1 MQSRKRL
8 TILITCLAVLGIG
21 VAMFYTFG
29 PRVPKTDYGQRSDA
43 RVLERVAGD
52 RADQSVTVISDT
64 YTLDKLYLS
73 MHGPNSFHRGFTLS
87 EPVSADDE
95 ELLWVTGVQLD
106 VVDAESLA
114 DVSPEFFC
122 HANVTLNK
130 QIDIA
135 ARNRERFAGTTH
147 MGNRLFTLV
156 PGRQTITLPAGF
168 GIPVYSGE
176 ALDNFTM
183 SLNQNVPDRTVK
195 IRMKTRIDYTPD
207 RLKARP
213 MKALFRRAIYGME
226 KIDET
231 NKALFD
237 LHLSGDAC
245 KSCAPEFAIEA
256 SGKVSQMEFDGVKY
270 TIHWWVQPGRH
281 TFRRDV
287 TDQLKLPFDTTA
299 HLVTGHLHPYGES
312 ITLRD
317 VTAGKDMFVIKSE
330 DYKDKLGVARMD
342 TLTFEQGVEL
352 KRDHKYELITVY
364 NNTRGKPTD
373 AMSIVY
379 LYLLEQDFHPDKLAS
394 K

>member
-1 MQSRKRL
+1 MPQQKRL
-8 TILITCLAVLGIG
+8 IILLACLAVLGVG
-21 VAMFYTFG
+21 VAAFYAFG
-29 PRVPKTDYGQRSDA
+29 PSVPRTDYRRPSDA
-43 RVLERVAGD
+43 RVLERVGGD
-52 RADQSVTVISDT
+52 RPDHSVTVVSDA
-64 YTLDKLYLS
+64 YTLDRLYLS
-73 MHGPNSFHRGFTLS
+73 MHGPNSFQRGFTLA
-87 EPVSADDE
+87 EPTERE

-106 VVDAESLA
+106 VVDADSLA
-114 DVSPEFFC
+114 DTSPEFFC

-130 QIDIA
+130 HINID
-135 ARNRERFAGTTH
+135 ARNRDRFANTTH

-156 PGRQTITLPAGF
+156 PGRQTIRLPDGF

-176 ALDNFTM
+176 SLDNFTM
-183 SLNQNVPDRTVK
+183 SLNQNEPNRTVR

-207 RLKARP
+207 RLKTRP

-317 VTAGKDMFVIKSE
+317 VTAGEDVFVIKSE

-342 TLTFEQGVEL
+342 TLTFEQGVAL
-352 KRDHKYELITVY
+352 KRGHKYELITVY
-364 NNTRGKPTD
+364 NNTRGKTD
-373 AMSIVY
+373 
-379 LYLLEQDFHPDKLAS
+379 
-394 K
+394 